1 MSVAPSK
8 AEPRRPRGSGRPRGP
23 APPSASEPTTTPAP
37 PTPATVGPAEERIDE
52 PTLLPRLFKIA
63 GAVLGSTTVLTGLLF
78 YFGRLHI
85 TGFFRYLRVNFTVL
99 DLTPNDYLIRSA
111 DGLFVPLTTVAVT
124 GLLVLWGNRFVLE
137 RLTSDRRREVLR
149 VAGPAAAGLGLV
161 LVLLSLR
168 ELFADGPLV
177 TGLPWLGGIAL
188 AAGVLLVT
196 YAAHLAR
203 ARSSAGQGARRHAI
217 DASVLAEGGFALLLV
232 TIGLFWAV
240 GSYAIEV
247 GDSRARQAVAELPIT
262 PDAVVYSERSL
273 RLAVAGV
280 TEFRCQDP
288 DAAYRFRYDGL
299 KLVLQSGGQY
309 LLVSGE
315 WSRENGTAVL
325 LPRGDGVRLEF
336 APPGQ
341 VRSATC

>member
-1 MSVAPSK
+1 MSTATSEAAQRRPPQSGSPPDPVPPPPPDTPEPADAAGPAGAAASAASVA
-8 AEPRRPRGSGRPRGP
+8 E
-23 APPSASEPTTTPAP
+23 
-37 PTPATVGPAEERIDE
+37 E
-52 PTLLPRLFKIA
+52 PTLLPRLFKVS

-111 DGLFVPLTTVAVT
+111 DGLFVPLTTAAVT
-124 GLLVLWGNRFVLE
+124 GLLVLWGNRFVLQ
-137 RLTSDRRREVLR
+137 RLTPERRRSVLR
-149 VAGPAAAGLGLV
+149 IAVPSAAGVGLV
-161 LVLLSLR
+161 LVLLALR
-168 ELFADGPLV
+168 ELFADRPLIS
-177 TGLPWLGGIAL
+177 GLPWLRGVAL
-188 AAGVLLVT
+188 AGGVLLLA

-203 ARSSAGQGARRHAI
+203 ADEAPTTARRSS
-217 DASVLAEGGFALLLV
+217 DASALAEGGCALLLI
-232 TIGLFWAV
+232 TIGLFWSV
-240 GSYAIEV
+240 GSYAIQV
-247 GDSRARQAVAELPIT
+247 GDGRARQAVAELPTT

-273 RLAVAGV
+273 RLAVEGV
-280 TEFRCQDP
+280 TEHRCQDP

-299 KLVLQSGGQY
+299 KLVLASGGQY
-309 LLVSGE
+309 LLVSGA

-325 LPRGDGVRLEF
+325 LPRSDTVRIEF